1 MGKPESIFIPIKH
14 CQTVFGF
21 SRATAYRR
29 AKQGAFRLY
38 KQQPEGQITLL
49 KVAEVQKY
57 LESSVDS
64 LGDQMGD
71 QTAKA

>member
-1 MGKPESIFIPIKH
+1 MGKPERIYVPMKQ
-14 CQTVFGF
+14 CQIVFGF

-38 KQQPEGQITLL
+38 KQQPEGRLTLL

>member
-1 MGKPESIFIPIKH
+1 MGKPESIFIPMTQ

-38 KQQPEGQITLL
+38 KQQPEGRLTLL
-49 KVAEVQKY
+49 KVSEVQKW
-57 LESSVDS
+57 LESSADS